1 MEGLC
6 PLAQE
11 EEEHGVIVW
20 RDGRVKEL
28 QETLP
33 FVHVQT
39 DGESINNVYLFLL
52 KLAFVYEVISQ
63 RLPLAISL
71 ELGDVQLEQSA
82 FLKECSACFKTLN
95 VDTSDPLKGGK

>member
-1 MEGLC
+1 MESLC

-11 EEEHGVIVW
+11 EEEHVVILW

-28 QETLP
+28 EEALS
-33 FVHVQT
+33 FVGVEA
-39 DGESINNVYLFLL
+39 DGESINNIYLFLL

-71 ELGDVQLEQSA
+71 ELGNVQLEQSA
-82 FLKECSACFKTLN
+82 FLEESSACFKTLN
-95 VDTSDPLKGGK
+95 VDTRYPLKGGK